1 MNYNGVHGCLC
12 DSGLLMSFYRAQM
25 LCALK
30 VCLFVSHFLHPWDQL
45 PCWNITV
52 LSVAML
58 LMILFFFFSF
68 KEEDTQLY
76 FPWMLINVLPDGQE
90 WKPFHSGRFR
100 DNPESTTNSSESLD
114 RRESLSLAAL
124 VCWSTYQVQA
134 SRYDYRDSSGSLCV
148 AELLSKDLRLTP
160 IYCPINL
167 PPLRYRFHSQ
177 RYHVLFNYDTC

>member
-1 MNYNGVHGCLC
+1 MCFESLFIRLAFSSSMGPITMLKHNRFISGHAAD
-12 DSGLLMSFYRAQM
+12 DS
-25 LCALK
+25 
-30 VCLFVSHFLHPWDQL
+30 
-45 PCWNITV
+45 
-52 LSVAML
+52 
-58 LMILFFFFSF
+58 FFFFSF

-167 PPLRYRFHSQ
+167 PPVRYRFHSQ